1 MKKNRAMFP
10 AEQATPSPYA
20 GKTIPVPLSTV
31 MTALTRMTF
40 AHLTIFAF
48 LPLRACLVGQ
58 TLIKSFVDFTG

>member
-31 MTALTRMTF
+31 MTALARMTF
-40 AHLTIFAF
+40 AH
-48 LPLRACLVGQ
+48 
-58 TLIKSFVDFTG
+58 